1 MITIPSNTSEETVT
15 SIQPLSD
22 QEKKRQAL
30 VAALVDFIGDAI
42 NTQTKEIRD
51 ELIIEI
57 GKNVLTSKMIRDEV
71 NDMIQDGDIGIYVD
85 ASLSV

>member
-1 MITIPSNTSEETVT
+1 M
-15 SIQPLSD
+15 
-22 QEKKRQAL
+22 
-30 VAALVDFIGDAI
+30 AALVDFIGDAF